1 MRIADEILREM
12 REIAVRCD
20 LDDGYDLNDAA
31 EDVREIADE
40 IEAAVKALEADRDNW
55 RKQALEEDERA
66 NLIQSVTNCNQL
78 KDVPTTE
85 KSSQVQ
91 TMDKWPRPLTNVCK
105 CGNNQEAKPC
115 ATVKDANGVVVLHF
129 IGAPWRSNEKATAMA
144 TDFCERVNNANSK
157 PPRNIDKINDYGEMV
172 NAWNDY
178 VYHRSNGRFSLASFF
193 VWLFDKAKG
202 EAT

>member
-12 REIAVRCD
+12 RKDMPRVV
-20 LDDGYDLNDAA
+20 DAK
-31 EDVREIADE
+31 VILRNYADR
-40 IEAAVKALEADRDNW
+40 IEAAIKILEADRDNW

-178 VYHRSNGRFSLASFF
+178 VRTYHDTALDGFF
-193 VWLFDKAKG
+193 AWLFDKAKG